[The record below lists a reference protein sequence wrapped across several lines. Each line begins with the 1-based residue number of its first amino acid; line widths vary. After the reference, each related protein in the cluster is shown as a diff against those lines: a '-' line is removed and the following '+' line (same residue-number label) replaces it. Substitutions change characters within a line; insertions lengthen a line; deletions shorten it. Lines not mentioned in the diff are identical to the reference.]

1 MTLENLSSIG
11 KLKPHKAERVEIQ
24 RLFAAADRSLSDAR
38 NKSINP
44 DTRLDVAY
52 KVITQSALVAMLG
65 NGFRPSTSEP
75 GHHQVLIQALPK
87 TIGLS
92 AERMRALE
100 SYRSTRNLSDYKGV
114 PVQQS
119 VANDC
124 VEDAARLLA
133 DVRAW
138 IKKNRSDLV

>member
-11 KLKPHKAERVEIQ
+11 KLKPHKAGGVEIQ
-24 RLFAAADRSLSDAR
+24 RLFAAADRSLNDAR
-38 NKSINP
+38 NKGINP

-52 KVITQSALVAMLG
+52 KVITQAALVAMLG

-138 IKKNRSDLV
+138 TKKNRFDLI